1 MHNINKLVDKYVSII
16 DEIASIANITSE
28 NIVCLI
34 ISIFIFSRLLSFIID
49 LYNFIPY
56 EIIKHHKAQIML
68 PTKEGLVNLY
78 EGDYITKDGD
88 FYNIYTKE
96 EFFNEYTI

>member
-1 MHNINKLVDKYVSII
+1 MKCRTIPREFEYRIYNPKNI
-16 DEIASIANITSE
+16 
-28 NIVCLI
+28 
-34 ISIFIFSRLLSFIID
+34 FD

-78 EGDYITKDGD
+78 EGNYITKDGD

>member
-1 MHNINKLVDKYVSII
+1 MKCKTIPKEFEYRIYNPKNI
-16 DEIASIANITSE
+16 
-28 NIVCLI
+28 
-34 ISIFIFSRLLSFIID
+34 FD

-56 EIIKHHKAQIML
+56 EIIKYHKVQMML
-68 PTKEGLVNLY
+68 PTKKGLVNLY
-78 EGDYITKDGD
+78 EGNYIVKDGD

>member
-1 MHNINKLVDKYVSII
+1 MKCRTIPREFEYRIYNPKNI
-16 DEIASIANITSE
+16 
-28 NIVCLI
+28 
-34 ISIFIFSRLLSFIID
+34 FD

-68 PTKEGLVNLY
+68 PTEEGLVNLN

>member
-1 MHNINKLVDKYVSII
+1 MKCRTIPREFEYRIYNPKNI
-16 DEIASIANITSE
+16 
-28 NIVCLI
+28 
-34 ISIFIFSRLLSFIID
+34 FD

-56 EIIKHHKAQIML
+56 EIIKHHKAQMML

>member
-1 MHNINKLVDKYVSII
+1 MKCRTIPREFEYRIYNPKNI
-16 DEIASIANITSE
+16 
-28 NIVCLI
+28 
-34 ISIFIFSRLLSFIID
+34 FD

>member
-1 MHNINKLVDKYVSII
+1 MKCKTIPKEFEYRIYNPKNI
-16 DEIASIANITSE
+16 
-28 NIVCLI
+28 
-34 ISIFIFSRLLSFIID
+34 FD

-56 EIIKHHKAQIML
+56 EIIKYNKVQMML
-68 PTKEGLVNLY
+68 PTKKGLVNLY
-78 EGDYITKDGD
+78 EGNYIVKDGD

>member
-1 MHNINKLVDKYVSII
+1 MKCRTIPREFEYRIYNPKNI
-16 DEIASIANITSE
+16 
-28 NIVCLI
+28 
-34 ISIFIFSRLLSFIID
+34 FD

-68 PTKEGLVNLY
+68 PTKEGLVDLY

>member
-1 MHNINKLVDKYVSII
+1 MKCRTKPKEFEYRIYNPKNI
-16 DEIASIANITSE
+16 
-28 NIVCLI
+28 
-34 ISIFIFSRLLSFIID
+34 FD

-56 EIIKHHKAQIML
+56 EIIKHHKSQMMI
-68 PTKEGLVNLY
+68 PTKQGLVNLY
-78 EGDYITKDGD
+78 EGNYIVKDGD

>member
-1 MHNINKLVDKYVSII
+1 MKCRTIPKEFEYRIYNPKNI
-16 DEIASIANITSE
+16 
-28 NIVCLI
+28 
-34 ISIFIFSRLLSFIID
+34 FD

-56 EIIKHHKAQIML
+56 EIIKYHKVQMML
-68 PTKEGLVNLY
+68 PTKQGLVNLY
-78 EGDYITKDGD
+78 EGNYIVKDGD